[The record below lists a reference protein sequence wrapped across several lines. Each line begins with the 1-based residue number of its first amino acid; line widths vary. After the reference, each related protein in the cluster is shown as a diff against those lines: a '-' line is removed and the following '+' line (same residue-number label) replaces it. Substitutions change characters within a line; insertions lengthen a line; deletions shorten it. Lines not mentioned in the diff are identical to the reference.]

1 MGNNKMKSEQKNR
14 ILQEL
19 FDHAT
24 ESIIAINQL
33 ADIKL
38 VNPATEKLFGYTS
51 EELEGKKIEFLMPAR
66 YAERHVGHRNKF
78 VKDPHTRSMGIGM
91 DLYARRKDGSEFPVE
106 ISLSPFESGGEKFT
120 MAFIIDIT
128 SRKQK
133 EHEILNNQHK
143 LELMTQELK
152 ASNEKL
158 EAKVSDRTK
167 VLQEALTEIEK
178 SRAELIEALK
188 KEKELNELKSRFLSM
203 ASHEFRTPLT
213 TILSSA
219 SIIPEY
225 TTTDQHTKRM
235 KHVDRIISAVNNMD
249 DILSDFL
256 SLSKIEEGKI
266 TADFKSFNLKM
277 LVDEVIS
284 EMRGIC
290 KNDQEIIYKHT
301 GEEVI
306 KLDPKLTR
314 NIIINLISNAVKFS
328 EENKKIYFRTIIDN
342 KNIVIEIQDE
352 GIGISK
358 EDQMHLFE
366 RFFRG
371 QNAINI
377 QGTGLGLN
385 IISKYLELM
394 NGYIEIQS
402 EINIGTT
409 FKITFP
415 YKKTSNN

>member
-1 MGNNKMKSEQKNR
+1 MKSEQKNR

-328 EENKKIYFRTIIDN
+328 EENKKIYFKTIIDN